1 MLNCKHYIL
10 YTEMWKNCEKCE
22 EKKIAG
28 MNLKWVR
35 IENEQ
40 ILLLL
45 RDQALQKLKEK
56 EVVNTVH

>member
-10 YTEMWKNCEKCE
+10 YTEMWKNCEKC